1 MCIFIKNKVSAFKST
16 FASLVA
22 HSARTF
28 QVNIPEKDLKWKF
41 QLYVSM
47 VKTDGPNC
55 DVHFLKLCLHKKD
68 KIKYIYF
75 EIF

>member
-1 MCIFIKNKVSAFKST
+1 
-16 FASLVA
+16 
-22 HSARTF
+22 
-28 QVNIPEKDLKWKF
+28 
-41 QLYVSM
+41 M

-68 KIKYIYF
+68 KITSMYF